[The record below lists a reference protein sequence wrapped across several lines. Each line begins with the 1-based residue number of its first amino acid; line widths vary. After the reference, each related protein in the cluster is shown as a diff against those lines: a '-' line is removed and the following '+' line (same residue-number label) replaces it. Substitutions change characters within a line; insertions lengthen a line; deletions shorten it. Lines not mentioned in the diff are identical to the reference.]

1 MDGQA
6 NRITNNRSAF
16 VLAKPL
22 LPIQNQAMSKYHGEK
37 VLVVTRALFDQ
48 LGAFQGLK
56 SDPGAYLPALLDP
69 ANNFFLDR
77 EAAEDD
83 PGHKQLIPYC
93 IFCCDGKILRYVR
106 GGSSGEKRLASQ
118 SSIGIGGHIN
128 ASDFTSDHLGQETY
142 DNGVSR
148 EIAEELK
155 IGGSFTHRI
164 AALLNDDTNEVGKVH
179 LGVVHIVE
187 LENEDVEPNEAAIES
202 LEFVTLETLAADDTL
217 ETWSR
222 ICADALR
229 ELLG

>member
-1 MDGQA
+1 
-6 NRITNNRSAF
+6 
-16 VLAKPL
+16 
-22 LPIQNQAMSKYHGEK
+22 MSKYHGEK

-56 SDPGAYLPALLDP
+56 PDPGAYLPALLDP

-77 EAAEDD
+77 EDAEDD

-93 IFCCDGKILRYVR
+93 IFTCGGKVLRYVR

-118 SSIGIGGHIN
+118 ASIGIGGHIN
-128 ASDFTSDHLGQETY
+128 ASDFTSDHLGRETY

-155 IGGSFTHRI
+155 INGSFTHRI
-164 AALLNDDTNEVGKVH
+164 AALLNDDTNEVGQVH

-187 LENEDVEPNEAAIES
+187 LENDDVAPNEAAIES
-202 LEFVTLETLAADDTL
+202 LEFVSPEALAADEAL

-222 ICADALR
+222 ICADSLPDLLR
-229 ELLG
+229 